1 VLRIPTERPGA
12 DDPKHVEAEADDDGG
27 EPPEGDLILRRQDEM
42 QAQQAL
48 DHVHHNCDDAE
59 AGDAQQV
66 LPKRMVR
73 ESVAMELGEE
83 PVQMGYSERTQAA

>member
-1 VLRIPTERPGA
+1 MLRIPTERPGA
-12 DDPKHVEAEADDDGG
+12 DDPKHIEADDDGG
-27 EPPEGDLILRRQDEM
+27 EPPECDLVSRRQNET

-48 DHVHHNCDDAE
+48 DHVHHNRDDAE
-59 AGDAQQV
+59 AGDAQEV

-83 PVQMGYSERTQAA
+83 PAQMGYSERTQAA